1 MKAKLLL
8 RERHVLSET
17 AFAEFVVWKLPR
29 SLIGSAHQFKYRLAF
44 IADGVCVPR
53 FDNESGKGDHLHR
66 GEREEPYD
74 FVSPEKLIGD
84 FWTEVDTWRQ
94 DG

>member
-1 MKAKLLL
+1 MKAALLL

-29 SLIGSAHQFKYRLAF
+29 SLRGSAHQFKYRLAF
-44 IADGVCVPR
+44 IADGVCVLR

-74 FVSPEKLIGD
+74 FVSPEKLVED